1 MTKFEKLT
9 SRFLTRPK
17 DFTYNELKRML
28 SGFGYLEIQGKGS
41 RVVFINEKLKH
52 SIKLHRPH
60 PGNIL
65 KTYQIELVLSELKS
79 NSLI

>member
-17 DFTYNELKRML
+17 DFEYSELKRML
-28 SGFGYLEIQGKGS
+28 SGFGYIELQGSGS
-41 RVVFINEKLKH
+41 RVVFFNEKLKH

-60 PGNIL
+60 PGNIM
-65 KTYQIELVLSELKS
+65 KTYQIDLVLNELKT
-79 NSLI
+79 NDLI

>member
-28 SGFGYLEIQGKGS
+28 SGFGYIEIQGSGS
-41 RVVFINEKLKH
+41 RVVFFNEKLKH

-65 KTYQIELVLSELKS
+65 KTYQIDLVLSELKS
-79 NSLI
+79 NNLI

>member
-9 SRFLTRPK
+9 SRFLTQPK

-28 SGFGYLEIQGKGS
+28 SGFGYIELQGSDS
-41 RVVFINEKLKH
+41 RVVFFNEKLKH
-52 SIKLHRPH
+52 GIKLHRPH

-65 KTYQIELVLSELKS
+65 KTYQIDLVLNELKS
-79 NSLI
+79 NNLI

>member
-1 MTKFEKLT
+1 MQI
-9 SRFLTRPK
+9 SPK

-28 SGFGYLEIQGKGS
+28 SGFGYIEIQGSGS
-41 RVVFINEKLKH
+41 RVVLVNEKLKH

-79 NSLI
+79 NNLI